1 MTRKILVVDDTRNMQ
16 AMLRDF
22 LETQDFTVVAA
33 SDGVEAFDVLRSSP
47 VDLIL
52 LDIMMPNMDGFQFI
66 TQLRRRSNIP
76 VIMVT
81 ARQQE
86 SDIVRGFELGADDY
100 VVKPFRFRE
109 LLMRM
114 RAVLRRSAAASEE
127 PDDLVVGR
135 LTLSRAAHK
144 VFKAGQPI
152 DFTPLEFFVLETLM
166 RSRAEI
172 GRAHV

>member
-1 MTRKILVVDDTRNMQ
+1 MIRKILVVDDTRNMQ

-66 TQLRRRSNIP
+66 TQLKRSSNIP

-100 VVKPFRFRE
+100 VVKPFRLDR
-109 LLMRM
+109 
-114 RAVLRRSAAASEE
+114 
-127 PDDLVVGR
+127 
-135 LTLSRAAHK
+135 
-144 VFKAGQPI
+144 
-152 DFTPLEFFVLETLM
+152 
-166 RSRAEI
+166 
-172 GRAHV
+172 RAHV